1 MRTDPKCYFCVF
13 LLYSA
18 INFCYSGV
26 LEANFIEPAHDK
38 QDFERSTLFMKLE
51 TRLKQMVMEYWY
63 PSYAYCLSFFFFFYI
78 HSSGDCDVLPDA
90 YFSCNSDVCSFM
102 LWCVSLFSSSC
113 RLVKLFASSHKI
125 HLPTDDSFV
134 RHFILDKTSFQAR
147 YSTLR
152 VHLDGRI

>member
-63 PSYAYCLSFFFFFYI
+63 PSYAYCLSFFFFFIFTRVVIVMFYLMHI
-78 HSSGDCDVLPDA
+78 SLATQMCALLCFD
-90 YFSCNSDVCSFM
+90 
-102 LWCVSLFSSSC
+102 VSLYF
-113 RLVKLFASSHKI
+113 LLHV
-125 HLPTDDSFV
+125 DW
-134 RHFILDKTSFQAR
+134 
-147 YSTLR
+147 
-152 VHLDGRI
+152 